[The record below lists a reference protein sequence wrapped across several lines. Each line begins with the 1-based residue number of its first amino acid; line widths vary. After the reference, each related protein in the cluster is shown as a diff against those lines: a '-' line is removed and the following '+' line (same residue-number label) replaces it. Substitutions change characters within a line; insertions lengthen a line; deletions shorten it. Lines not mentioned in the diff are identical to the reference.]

1 MKKLKIMSS
10 NQMEN
15 WYVILLSSLKEVQ
28 SNAAA
33 YPKFEKLIYTTIE
46 KGYDLDFVP
55 LSSITAGNTILYC
68 AIIDQC
74 PKETILLLIEL
85 GASLSCHNRFGDDA
99 LSLAIA
105 YQASEEVL
113 REIVTKSDVNST
125 DRLGRTA
132 IGKWCEIYI
141 MYGQRWG
148 SGRDRGD
155 LTELKFLLQS
165 GADPDKDTYWK
176 RKKYTESPQLKRL
189 QELIKFI
196 ETYQELSQEL
206 QNNKIN
212 QKNYEYDL

>member
-1 MKKLKIMSS
+1 
-10 NQMEN
+10 MEN

-28 SNAAA
+28 SNANAF
-33 YPKFEKLIYTTIE
+33 PKFEKLIYTTIE
-46 KGYDLDFVP
+46 KGYDPDFVP
-55 LSSITAGNTILYC
+55 LCTANINIGNTILHC
-68 AIIDQC
+68 AMMNQC

-85 GASLSCHNRFGDDA
+85 GASLSCRNKFGDDA
-99 LSLAIA
+99 LSLAMA
-105 YQASEEVL
+105 YQASEEVI

-176 RKKYTESPQLKRL
+176 RKNYTELPQLKRF

-196 ETYQELSQEL
+196 ETYKELSQEL